1 MPFDFEKVHKFG
13 PAAFVLKAI
22 IAAVIADVL
31 LLSFI
36 LLRRGYRRWYFAK
49 RDARVIEIRKQWDA
63 LVRGDVPFEQWRQ
76 NPRDCQIVESMA
88 LDAFELANNVESA
101 KILKFLRASGLIAK
115 CTFEARRY
123 KGWRRQEAL
132 VALGRTRAPEAI
144 PVLSEG
150 LRDPDPETR
159 MAALRGLERMAC
171 PESAKEILTWISEA
185 GLTVPALPVQSA
197 LLQCCAEQPQ
207 LLIPHLRHSDA
218 VVREV
223 LARVLGEVATPAVA
237 NDLLQFVDDDL
248 AELRAAAA
256 RALSQSQPQR
266 AIGSL
271 SQLAQD
277 PVWFVRLRAVVSLG
291 EHRNPSAIPILLRG
305 LTDSKRLVRVRA
317 AEALLKIDSDQLA
330 IFEKVVA
337 TEDRY
342 GIDAYLTGLDNS
354 GAADVLKGRL
364 MQLPTTPARKALLE
378 MLNERLLPTAI
389 SVPKEIISAKTAAAG
404 V

>member
-1 MPFDFEKVHKFG
+1 MAFAFDKFHKFG

-22 IAAVIADVL
+22 IAAVIADVVL
-31 LLSFI
+31 LGFI

-63 LVRGDVPFEQWRQ
+63 LVRGDVPFEDWRN

-88 LDAFELANNVESA
+88 LDAFELANNIESA
-101 KILKFLRASGLIAK
+101 KILKFLRTSGLIAK

-123 KGWRRQEAL
+123 KGWRRREAL

-144 PVLSEG
+144 PVLTEG
-150 LRDPDPETR
+150 LKDPDPETR

-171 PESAKEILTWISEA
+171 PESATGILNWISEA

-218 VVREV
+218 AVREV
-223 LARVLGEVATPAVA
+223 LARVLGEVATPALA

-256 RALSQSQPQR
+256 RALSHSQPQK
-266 AIGSL
+266 ALSPL

-277 PVWFVRLRAVVSLG
+277 PVWFVRLRAIVSLG
-291 EHRNPSAIPILLRG
+291 ELRNPSATAVLLRG

-317 AEALLKIDSDQLA
+317 AEALLKMDSDQAA
-330 IFEKVVA
+330 IFQSVA
-337 TEDRY
+337 ATQDRY
-342 GIDAYLTGLDNS
+342 GIDAYLTALDNC
-354 GAADVLKGRL
+354 GAVDALKHRL
-364 MQLPTTPARKALLE
+364 MQLPITPGRDALLE
-378 MLNERLLPTAI
+378 MLTERLLPTAI
-389 SVPKEIISAKTAAAG
+389 SVPQAIAAKAAAG
-404 V
+404 I

>member
-1 MPFDFEKVHKFG
+1 MAFAFEKVLKFG

-22 IAAVIADVL
+22 IAAVIADVI
-31 LLSFI
+31 LLSFM

-63 LVRGDVPFEQWRQ
+63 LVRGDIPFEHWRH

-88 LDAFELANNVESA
+88 LDAFELAGSIESA

-123 KGWRRQEAL
+123 KGWRRREAL

-144 PVLSEG
+144 SVLTEG
-150 LRDPDPETR
+150 LRDRDPETR
-159 MAALRGLERMAC
+159 MAALRGLERIAC
-171 PESAKEILTWISEA
+171 PESAKGILNWLSEA

-207 LLIPHLRHSDA
+207 LLIPHLQHSDA
-218 VVREV
+218 AVREV

-256 RALSQSQPQR
+256 RALSQSQPHL
-266 AIGSL
+266 ALGSL

-277 PVWFVRLRAVVSLG
+277 PVWFVRLRAIVSLG
-291 EHRNPSAIPILLRG
+291 ELRNPSAIPILLRG
-305 LTDSKRLVRVRA
+305 IADSKRLVRVRA
-317 AEALLKIDSDQLA
+317 AEALLKMNSDQVA
-330 IFEKVVA
+330 IFESAVA
-337 TEDRY
+337 TKDRY
-342 GIDAYLTGLDNS
+342 GLDAYLTALDNAGVVGS
-354 GAADVLKGRL
+354 LQTRL
-364 MQLPTTPARKALLE
+364 AQLPPTAGRDALLE
-378 MLNERLLPTAI
+378 ILNEKLLPTAI
-389 SVPKEIISAKTAAAG
+389 SIPKPLTAAKAASAL
-404 V
+404 

>member
-1 MPFDFEKVHKFG
+1 MTFAFEKFHKFG

-22 IAAVIADVL
+22 IAAVIADVVF
-31 LLSFI
+31 LSFI

-63 LVRGDVPFEQWRQ
+63 LVRGDVPFEDWRH

-88 LDAFELANNVESA
+88 LEAFELAGSIESA

-123 KGWRRQEAL
+123 KGWRRREAL

-144 PVLSEG
+144 PVLTEG
-150 LRDPDPETR
+150 LRDCDPETR
-159 MAALRGLERMAC
+159 MAALRGLERIAC
-171 PESAKEILTWISEA
+171 PESAKGILNWLSEV

-207 LLIPHLRHSDA
+207 LLIPHLWHSDA
-218 VVREV
+218 AVREV

-237 NDLLQFVDDDL
+237 DDLLQFVDDDL

-256 RALSQSQPQR
+256 RALSQSQSHL
-266 AIGSL
+266 AFGSL
-271 SQLAQD
+271 RQLAED
-277 PVWFVRLRAVVSLG
+277 PVWFVRLRAIVSLG
-291 EHRNPSAIPILLRG
+291 ELRNQSAITILLRG

-317 AEALLKIDSDQLA
+317 AEALLKMDSDQVA
-330 IFEKVVA
+330 IFESAVA
-337 TEDRY
+337 TKDRY
-342 GIDAYLTGLDNS
+342 GLDAYLTALDNAGVVGS
-354 GAADVLKGRL
+354 LQTRL
-364 MQLPTTPARKALLE
+364 AQLRPTARQDALLE
-378 MLNERLLPTAI
+378 ILNEKLLPTAI
-389 SVPKEIISAKTAAAG
+389 SIPKPLTAAKAASAL
-404 V
+404 

>member
-1 MPFDFEKVHKFG
+1 MAFAFEKFHKFG

-36 LLRRGYRRWYFAK
+36 LLRRGYQRWYFAK
-49 RDARVIEIRKQWDA
+49 RDARVIEIRRQWDA

-88 LDAFELANNVESA
+88 LDAFELANSVESA
-101 KILKFLRASGLIAK
+101 KLLKFLRASGLIAK

-123 KGWRRQEAL
+123 KGWRRREAL

-144 PVLSEG
+144 PVLTEA
-150 LRDPDPETR
+150 LRDRDPQTR
-159 MAALRGLERMAC
+159 MSALRGLERMAC
-171 PESAKEILTWISEA
+171 PESAKGILSWISET

-218 VVREV
+218 AVREV
-223 LARVLGEVATPAVA
+223 LARVLGEVATPAIA
-237 NDLLQFVDDDL
+237 NDLVQFVDDEL
-248 AELRAAAA
+248 SELRAAAA
-256 RALSQSQPQR
+256 RALSQSKPR
-266 AIGSL
+266 TALGPL
-271 SQLAQD
+271 TQLAQD
-277 PVWFVRLRAVVSLG
+277 PVWFVRLRAIVSLG
-291 EHRNPSAIPILLRG
+291 ELRNQSAIPILLRG

-317 AEALLKIDSDQLA
+317 AEALLKLDSDQVA
-330 IFEKVVA
+330 IFESVVS
-337 TEDRY
+337 TKDRY
-342 GIDAYLTGLDNS
+342 GIDAYLTGLDNC
-354 GAADVLKGRL
+354 GAAAALKNRL
-364 MQLPTTPARKALLE
+364 MQLPTTPARNALLE

-389 SVPKEIISAKTAAAG
+389 SVPQETASAAAAG
-404 V
+404 I